1 MKDAPTTPYLIRA
14 IWEWCVDNGF
24 TPYIA
29 VKVDSATR
37 VPMEYVRNG
46 EIVLN
51 VSPDATRNLK
61 IGNELIQ
68 FSARFNGVSREVSV
82 PVAAVGGIF
91 AKENGQGLAFQT
103 AGGRAL
109 RAHPGAA
116 QRRQIPVAGTSRAP
130 AAAGPACRS
139 SSKGDPPWRL
149 IIRLPP
155 CRISSAG
162 RAAHL

>member
-1 MKDAPTTPYLIRA
+1 MKEAPTTPYLIRA

-51 VSPDATRNLK
+51 ISPDATRNLK
-61 IGNELIQ
+61 VGNELIQ

-82 PVAAVGGIF
+82 PVATVAGIF
-91 AKENGQGLAFQT
+91 AKENGQGLAFQSV
-103 AGGRAL
+103 GGE
-109 RAHPGAA
+109 
-116 QRRQIPVAGTSRAP
+116 
-130 AAAGPACRS
+130 
-139 SSKGDPPWRL
+139 
-149 IIRLPP
+149 
-155 CRISSAG
+155 
-162 RAAHL
+162 RAALAPVPMSDADQDGGDKPRPSGGKPRLQIVK

>member
-1 MKDAPTTPYLIRA
+1 VKEAPTTPYLIRA

-51 VSPDATRNLK
+51 IGPDATRNLK

-82 PVAAVGGIF
+82 PVTTVAGIF
-91 AKENGQGLAFQT
+91 AKENGQGLAFQPVGADRAALT
-103 AGGRAL
+103 PVPMAGSESPGGDKPRPSGGGRPRL
-109 RAHPGAA
+109 
-116 QRRQIPVAGTSRAP
+116 QIV
-130 AAAGPACRS
+130 
-139 SSKGDPPWRL
+139 K
-149 IIRLPP
+149 
-155 CRISSAG
+155 
-162 RAAHL
+162 

>member
-1 MKDAPTTPYLIRA
+1 VKDASTTPYLIRA

-29 VKVDSATR
+29 VKVDAATR

-51 VSPDATRNLK
+51 ISPDATRNLK

-82 PVAAVGGIF
+82 PVSTVGGIF

-103 AGGRAL
+103 PERPGPTLVTPQSGDNGGDKPKPSGNGRPNL
-109 RAHPGAA
+109 
-116 QRRQIPVAGTSRAP
+116 QIV
-130 AAAGPACRS
+130 
-139 SSKGDPPWRL
+139 K
-149 IIRLPP
+149 
-155 CRISSAG
+155 
-162 RAAHL
+162 

>member
-1 MKDAPTTPYLIRA
+1 VKDIPTTPYLIRA
-14 IWEWCVDNGF
+14 IWEWCVDNAL

-29 VKVDSATR
+29 VKVDGATK

-82 PVAAVGGIF
+82 PVAAVAGIF
-91 AKENGQGLAFQT
+91 AKENGQGLAFQ
-103 AGGRAL
+103 
-109 RAHPGAA
+109 
-116 QRRQIPVAGTSRAP
+116 
-130 AAAGPACRS
+130 AAGPAIRS
-139 SSKGDPPWRL
+139 VPTSLPSQPQDASDPDKPRPSGGGSKPRL
-149 IIRLPP
+149 QVVK
-155 CRISSAG
+155 
-162 RAAHL
+162 

>member
-1 MKDAPTTPYLIRA
+1 VKDIPTTPYLIRA
-14 IWEWCVDNGF
+14 IWEWCVDNAL

-29 VKVDSATR
+29 VKVDGATK

-82 PVAAVGGIF
+82 PVAAVAGIF
-91 AKENGQGLAFQT
+91 AKENGQGLAFQ
-103 AGGRAL
+103 
-109 RAHPGAA
+109 P
-116 QRRQIPVAGTSRAP
+116 
-130 AAAGPACRS
+130 AGPAIRS
-139 SSKGDPPWRL
+139 VPTAVASQPQEPSGPDKPRPPSRPRL
-149 IIRLPP
+149 QVVK
-155 CRISSAG
+155 
-162 RAAHL
+162 

>member
-1 MKDAPTTPYLIRA
+1 MKEAPTTPYLIRA

-51 VSPDATRNLK
+51 ISPDATRNLK

-82 PVAAVGGIF
+82 PVATVAGIF
-91 AKENGQGLAFQT
+91 AKENGQGLAFQSV
-103 AGGRAL
+103 GGRAG
-109 RAHPGAA
+109 RAHAGAHERGRLRG
-116 QRRQIPVAGTSRAP
+116 RRQ
-130 AAAGPACRS
+130 AASLRRRQAQAADRQ
-139 SSKGDPPWRL
+139 
-149 IIRLPP
+149 IILPP
-155 CRISSAG
+155 GVRGLAG
-162 RAAHL
+162 ERGRYNSFLHEPD